1 MDVQRAAGLKARLRD
16 SGLRATGPR
25 AEVLAV
31 LEDLGGHRT
40 AEEIYDT
47 LAARDAGV
55 PRSSVY
61 NVLTTLSDAGLVLK
75 ADAGPGVVLYE
86 AGGRWHHHFVCRN
99 CARVFDV
106 ECVVELV
113 SALPRFSVASSADAA
128 PEVSVK
134 APFAPM
140 LNTAM
145 SPADFPSRVTS
156 ASTT

>member
-1 MDVQRAAGLKARLRD
+1 VDVQRAAGLKARLRD

-55 PRSSVY
+55 PRPSVY
-61 NVLTTLSDAGLVLK
+61 NVLTMLSEAGLVLK

-86 AGGRWHHHFVCRN
+86 AGGRRR
-99 CARVFDV
+99 APA
-106 ECVVELV
+106 
-113 SALPRFSVASSADAA
+113 SASWKRPRSSSAASARTVPRGCKFLSAA
-128 PEVSVK
+128 AVAV
-134 APFAPM
+134 
-140 LNTAM
+140 
-145 SPADFPSRVTS
+145 RVVHQTHS
-156 ASTT
+156 GIILILHVIDDRT